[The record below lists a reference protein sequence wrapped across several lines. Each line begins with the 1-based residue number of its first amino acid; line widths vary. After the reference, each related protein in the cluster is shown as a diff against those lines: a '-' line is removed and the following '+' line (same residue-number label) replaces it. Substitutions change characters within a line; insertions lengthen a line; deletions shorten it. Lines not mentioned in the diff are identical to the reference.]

1 MTGMLLL
8 LAGAGMH
15 GGASNAA
22 FARLSPPAVD
32 GVILGVGTC
41 TTDKMRV
48 VASGD
53 GPFTYA
59 WSIVEGDEGWTIADG
74 DGVETSFSFPL
85 QIHGDIRTAV
95 VQVVVTGPGGTSTLS
110 GQARARSTSTF

>member
-1 MTGMLLL
+1 MTGMLLM
-8 LAGAGMH
+8 LAGAGLN
-15 GGASNAA
+15 GSTNAA

-41 TTDKMRV
+41 TTDTMRV
-48 VASGD
+48 VTSGD
-53 GPFTYA
+53 GPFTFA
-59 WSIVEGDEGWTIADG
+59 WSLVEGDDGWTIADE
-74 DGVETSFSFPL
+74 DGVETSFSFPF
-85 QIHGDIRTAV
+85 QIHGDIRIAV